1 LLRSAHARSTLERIR
16 FWAFALGCVSLF
28 WQWDLAAADV
38 LFGAGVVLSF
48 AVWAL
53 GAPGFDLDW
62 PQPLLLLALLITA
75 LVTTIENGQTR
86 FFEITVYLA
95 VVALALAAALR
106 HDPRRL
112 RTIEAAMV
120 LAGII
125 TAVTVGLG
133 AAASHVNA
141 PFLRV
146 FAYDYLRGEGLF
158 KDPNVAGA
166 FVACTYPLA
175 AARSLRHRRGRLL
188 WLGLATVVFSA
199 GVVFSYS
206 RWALLVLALGVVGTM
221 VVLAFARDWKPLGAL
236 GVMCV
241 VAGIVGHQ
249 TLPSYRY
256 QPVQSY
262 DETGRLNAWI
272 LSLELLLER
281 PLGIGAGA
289 FEGIAV
295 ERSGQLAGND
305 TGGPPGA
312 AAAASEPPPSPG
324 TAATSRNMVSN
335 GAFDG
340 TTGWRLPAFAATI
353 ADPTSPTGHAL
364 RKITTDLYQDPG
376 ISIPIE
382 PGQVY
387 SFGAEVK
394 SDGTPALLIIHW
406 RDANDLTISQAN
418 TDPVISATWTET
430 EISDQRAP
438 SDARAVVVLLS
449 NLEPGTQYFTALR
462 VVAGPTVP
470 AWADDLQH
478 IERTDQ
484 NTQTAA
490 GLSDPA
496 RCHSTASCSTHN
508 TFLRVL
514 VETGVPGFLTM
525 CAYWLTLG
533 WSLLKMGRRGYP
545 WSLAFVLVLV
555 AGLTIDTLHWRQ
567 LWIYLAVAAAMFV
580 RAPSFEEARVKRPL
594 AAEASFAK

>member
-1 LLRSAHARSTLERIR
+1 
-16 FWAFALGCVSLF
+16 
-28 WQWDLAAADV
+28 
-38 LFGAGVVLSF
+38 
-48 AVWAL
+48 VWAL
-53 GAPGFDLDW
+53 GAPGFDLSW

-75 LVTTIENGQTR
+75 VVTTIENGQAR

-106 HDPRRL
+106 HDPRRI

-120 LAGII
+120 LAGIV

-133 AAASHVNA
+133 ASASHVNV
-141 PFLRV
+141 PFLQL

-175 AARSLRHRRGRLL
+175 AARALRFGRGRLL
-188 WLGLATVVFSA
+188 WLGLATAVFAA

-221 VVLAFARDWKPLGAL
+221 VVLAIARDWKPFAAL
-236 GVMCV
+236 GVLCV

-262 DETGRLNAWI
+262 DETGRLLAWI
-272 LSLELLLER
+272 LSVELLLDR

-289 FEGIAV
+289 FEGIAI
-295 ERSGQLAGND
+295 ERGQLAGND
-305 TGGPPGA
+305 ADATAGGA
-312 AAAASEPPPSPG
+312 AATSEPSPSPV
-324 TAATSRNMVSN
+324 TAATSRNLVSN

-340 TTGWRLPAFAATI
+340 TTSWSLPAFAATI

-364 RKITTDLYQDPG
+364 RKITTDIYQDPG
-376 ISIPIE
+376 ISIPVE

-387 SFGAEVK
+387 SFGAAVK
-394 SDGTPALLIIHW
+394 TDGTPALLIIHW
-406 RDANDLTISQAN
+406 RDAKDVTISQAN
-418 TDPVISATWTET
+418 SEPVTSTSWTET
-430 EISDQRAP
+430 GLSAQLAP
-438 SDARAVVVLLS
+438 SDARAAVVLLS

-462 VVAGPTVP
+462 VVAGPAVP
-470 AWADDLQH
+470 AWASDLQH
-478 IERTDQ
+478 VERNAVT
-484 NTQTAA
+484 TQAAA
-490 GLSDPA
+490 GVVSDT

-533 WSLLKMGRRGYP
+533 WSLFKMGRRAYP
-545 WSLAFVLVLV
+545 WSVALVLVIV

-580 RAPSFEEARVKRPL
+580 HAPSFATAQVKGPR
-594 AAEASFAK
+594 AIEASFAK

>member
-1 LLRSAHARSTLERIR
+1 M
-16 FWAFALGCVSLF
+16 LGCVSLF

-38 LFGAGVVLSF
+38 LFGAGILLSF

-53 GAPGFDLDW
+53 GAPGFDLSW

-75 LVTTIENGQTR
+75 VVTTIENGQTR

-106 HDPRRL
+106 HDPRRI
-112 RTIEAAMV
+112 RTIEAAMA
-120 LAGII
+120 LAGIV

-133 AAASHVNA
+133 ASASHVNV

-175 AARSLRHRRGRLL
+175 AARSLRFGRSRLL
-188 WLGLATVVFSA
+188 WLGFATTVFAA
-199 GVVFSYS
+199 GVVLSYS

-221 VVLAFARDWKPLGAL
+221 VVLAIARDWKPFAAL

-262 DETGRLNAWI
+262 DETGRLLAWI
-272 LSLELLLER
+272 LSVELLLER

-305 TGGPPGA
+305 TGGTPENRAVP
-312 AAAASEPPPSPG
+312 SEPPTSPA
-324 TAATSRNMVSN
+324 TAATSRNLVSN

-340 TTGWRLPAFAATI
+340 ATNWPLPAFAATI
-353 ADPTSPTGHAL
+353 ADPTSATGHAL
-364 RKITTDLYQDPG
+364 RKVTTDIYQDPG
-376 ISIPIE
+376 ISIPVE
-382 PGQVY
+382 PGVVY
-387 SFGAEVK
+387 SFGAAVK
-394 SDGTPALLIIHW
+394 TDGTPALLIIHW
-406 RDANDLTISQAN
+406 RDANDVTISQAN
-418 TDPVISATWTET
+418 SEPVTSTSWTDTGL
-430 EISDQRAP
+430 SDQLAP
-438 SDARAVVVLLS
+438 PEARAVVVLLS

-462 VVAGPTVP
+462 VVAGPVVP
-470 AWADDLQH
+470 AWASDLQH
-478 IERTDQ
+478 VERTGQ
-484 NTQTAA
+484 TAQTAA
-490 GLSDPA
+490 GLSDA

-533 WSLLKMGRRGYP
+533 WSVFKMGRRAYP
-545 WSLAFVLVLV
+545 WSLAFVLVIV

-567 LWIYLAVAAAMFV
+567 LWIYLAVAGAMFV
-580 RAPSFEEARVKRPL
+580 HTPSFATAQVKEPR
-594 AAEASFAK
+594 ATEASFAE

>member
-1 LLRSAHARSTLERIR
+1 M
-16 FWAFALGCVSLF
+16 
-28 WQWDLAAADV
+28 
-38 LFGAGVVLSF
+38 LSF
-48 AVWAL
+48 VVWAL

-120 LAGII
+120 LAAII

-133 AAASHVNA
+133 ASASHVNV

-175 AARSLRHRRGRLL
+175 AARWLRGRRGRLL
-188 WLGLATVVFSA
+188 WLGLATVVFGA

-221 VVLAFARDWKPLGAL
+221 VVLAIARDWKPLGAL
-236 GVMCV
+236 GIMCV
-241 VAGIVGHQ
+241 VAAIVGLQ

-256 QPVQSY
+256 QAVQSY
-262 DETGRLNAWI
+262 DETGRLLAWI
-272 LSLELLLER
+272 LSVELLLER

-305 TGGPPGA
+305 TGGTPGG

-324 TAATSRNMVSN
+324 TAATSRNLVSN

-353 ADPTSPTGHAL
+353 ADPRSPTGHAL
-364 RKITTDLYQDPG
+364 RKITTDVYQDLG

-387 SFGAEVK
+387 SFGASVK

-406 RDANDLTISQAN
+406 RDANDVTISQAN
-418 TDPVISATWTET
+418 TDPVISTTWTDT
-430 EISDQRAP
+430 GLSDQRAP

-462 VVAGPTVP
+462 VVAGPALP

-478 IERTDQ
+478 IERTEQ
-484 NTQTAA
+484 NAQTTA
-490 GLSDPA
+490 GLSDA

-525 CAYWLTLG
+525 SAYWLALG
-533 WSLLKMGRRGYP
+533 WSLLKMGRRAYP

-580 RAPSFEEARVKRPL
+580 RAPSFTEVRVKGPQ